1 MRPGPAYDY
10 RPAVF
15 IVPKTERGAFDLQH
29 EILSDC
35 VAPLGP
41 VEAKRHDTTVSLKNQ
56 AVHDRLRVC
65 AGQFA

>member
-1 MRPGPAYDY
+1 
-10 RPAVF
+10 VF

-29 EILSDC
+29 EILPDC